1 MNPEP
6 TGGIARARGADPAAT
21 AAATTATVS
30 VDDLVAA
37 ARALVT
43 PGHRKILG
51 ITGAPG
57 SGKSTLG
64 EAIVSALGGQAVL
77 VGLDGFHLA
86 TAELD
91 RLGRKARKGA
101 ADTFD
106 AAGYVHLLRR
116 LRARRDDTVYTS
128 FFDRSLEE
136 SIACAVPVP
145 RDVPLVVTEGNYL
158 LVPDDPWGPVRGLL
172 DECWFLEPGEDVRF
186 DRLITRHMSYG
197 RSAEEAYER
206 SHGSD
211 QRNARLIESTRPH
224 ADRVLRVRAVEHL
237 SPPLEENTA

>member
-1 MNPEP
+1 MNPAP
-6 TGGIARARGADPAAT
+6 TGRDAQPPRGEAVT
-21 AAATTATVS
+21 FEELT
-30 VDDLVAA
+30 AA
-37 ARALVT
+37 ARALIT
-43 PGHRKILG
+43 PGGRRILG

-64 EAIVSALGGQAVL
+64 ETLVAALDGQAVL

-86 TAELD
+86 GAELD
-91 RLGRKARKGA
+91 RLGRKPRKGA

-116 LRARRDDTVYTS
+116 LRAREDATVYTS

-145 RDVPLVVTEGNYL
+145 REVPLIITEGNYL
-158 LVPDDPWGPVRGLL
+158 LVDQGPWQPVRKLL
-172 DECWFLEPGEDVRF
+172 DVCWFLEPGEDVRF
-186 DRLITRHMSYG
+186 DRLIARHMSYG
-197 RSAEEAYER
+197 RTAEEAYER

-211 QRNARLIESTRPH
+211 QRNAELIESTRSH
-224 ADRVLRVRAVEHL
+224 ADRILRVPAVRTP
-237 SPPLEENTA
+237 SRPTEEATA